1 MVGHRDGYS
10 PRCSSSKRTAS
21 TRTSGEQRFDFLLMA
36 PSSQS
41 VEPLQNRGESD
52 RHAPRRSGLRGPT
65 AIPSRSDIFK
75 RRWCTGDVGPKGTDL
90 RRPTISRWHDIA
102 TPSRGRAIVPVV
114 RAFTVRRP
122 SFRGATFS
130 RGGGAPEMSDL
141 KAPTYEDRSLVG
153 RAFTVRRPIPSRG
166 RDIWGWATFGN
177 TIVDFFTFFIPT
189 ICWFELIGRF
199 WALIKDWP

>member
-1 MVGHRDGYS
+1 MGAMDSMVGHRDGYS
-10 PRCSSSKRTAS
+10 PRCSSTKRTAS

-75 RRWCTGDVGPKGTDL
+75 RRWCTEDDGPKGIDL
-90 RRPTISRWHDIA
+90 RRPIISRWHDIA

-141 KAPTYEDRSLVG
+141 KAPTYEDQPFLG
-153 RAFTVRRPIPSRG
+153 GTTLPPY
-166 RDIWGWATFGN
+166 
-177 TIVDFFTFFIPT
+177 
-189 ICWFELIGRF
+189 
-199 WALIKDWP
+199 